1 MAFNIND
8 FKTAIERRGGLARP
22 NLFTVEFS
30 SPRTDNFVWN
40 NADFGNRDIKFFC
53 QTVTF
58 PGLSVNVFEYRPN
71 NIDVPQSIPISIDK
85 QQLECVFMVDD
96 TFKVLEFFHA
106 WFRQVVNFT
115 TNGSAGSA
123 FALPGTESTNSQQF
137 SYELG
142 YKKDYSQTMQITMY
156 SRSPSTSPPFET
168 SPGVFRYDNKYI
180 CRLYDV
186 YPVHVSSINLE
197 WAANDSY
204 TTLPVAFSYSAYDMT
219 TLPAGVLVLGPGV
232 QI

>member
-8 FKTAIERRGGLARP
+8 FKTAIEKRGGLARP
-22 NLFTVEFS
+22 NLFTVEFF
-30 SPRTDNFVWN
+30 SPRADNLIWN
-40 NADFGNRDIKFFC
+40 NSDFGNQDIKFFC
-53 QTVTF
+53 QNVTF
-58 PGLSVNVFEYRPN
+58 PGLNVNVFEYRPN
-71 NIDVPQSIPISIDK
+71 NIDVPQSIPIAIDK

-96 TFKVLEFFHA
+96 SFKIMNYFHA

-115 TNGSAGSA
+115 TNGSAGA
-123 FALPGTESTNSQQF
+123 PIALPGTATSTSQQF

-142 YKKDYSQTMQITMY
+142 YKKEYSQMMQITMY
-156 SRSPSTSPPFET
+156 SRSPSSVNFET
-168 SPGVFRYDNKYI
+168 SPGTITYDNKYV

-186 YPVHVSSINLE
+186 YPVQVGSINLE

-219 TLPAGVLVLGPGV
+219 SLSAGVEVIGPG
-232 QI
+232 IPI